1 MSLKLLLD
9 MITTEKMQKIMVDI
23 TLGKK
28 PKGRTKEEKDFI
40 RKVSVDISDI
50 EKKGGIVQIPSEHP
64 LP

>member
-1 MSLKLLLD
+1 

-40 RKVSVDISDI
+40 KEVTGDIGYI
-50 EKKGGIVQIPSEHP
+50 EKKGGIVEIPSEHP
-64 LP
+64 LPE

>member
-1 MSLKLLLD
+1 
-9 MITTEKMQKIMVDI
+9 MVDI

>member
-1 MSLKLLLD
+1 
-9 MITTEKMQKIMVDI
+9 MITTEKMQKLMVDI

-40 RKVSVDISDI
+40 KKVTEDIGYI
-50 EKKGGIVQIPSEHP
+50 EKNGGIVEIPAEHP